1 MLADMQ
7 GNANEKEALRA
18 LREAL
23 TRAVQRDWVTHIP
36 GLMPELEAVLQAAG
50 GPLENVK
57 MSETPAGESAS
68 QHRLPKTCRINLD
81 KLGPDHAVSGH
92 LRAILNLIGF

>member
-1 MLADMQ
+1 
-7 GNANEKEALRA
+7 
-18 LREAL
+18 
-23 TRAVQRDWVTHIP
+23 
-36 GLMPELEAVLQAAG
+36 MPELEAVLQAAG

-92 LRAILNLIGF
+92 LRAILNLIGDFESLTLDEFEPNVREA